1 MEFHNVGC
9 EAQRRSE
16 DIYNIY
22 HQPSK
27 YLRSLQKLTVSPNI
41 ARSCFLVGYDERK
54 MLLKGSFSYEK
65 ENQRTLP
72 FNVDIVNLPQYKTV
86 FTGSSSESHSNIRLS
101 LLELSRN
108 LREVSQSMPS
118 PGWKCLLSFS

>member
-1 MEFHNVGC
+1 MEFHKVGC
-9 EAQRRSE
+9 VAQRRSV

-22 HQPSK
+22 HQPSR
-27 YLRSLQKLTVSPNI
+27 YLQYQRSLQKLTVSPNI

-54 MLLKGSFSYEK
+54 MVLKGSFSYEK

-86 FTGSSSESHSNIRLS
+86 FTGSSSESHSNIKLS
-101 LLELSRN
+101 IPELSRN
-108 LREVSQSMPS
+108 LREVSQ
-118 PGWKCLLSFS
+118 CLLLVVSAY

>member
-86 FTGSSSESHSNIRLS
+86 FTGSSSEFHSNIKL
-101 LLELSRN
+101 
-108 LREVSQSMPS
+108 
-118 PGWKCLLSFS
+118 